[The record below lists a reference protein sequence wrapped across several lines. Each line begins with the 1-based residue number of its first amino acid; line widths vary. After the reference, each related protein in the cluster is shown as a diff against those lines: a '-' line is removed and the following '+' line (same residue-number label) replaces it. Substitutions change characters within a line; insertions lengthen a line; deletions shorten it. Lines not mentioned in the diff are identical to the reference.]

1 MVVKISLFNNSM
13 NQSIVLSNDEI
24 TIIGR
29 GFFECQ
35 DKRVS
40 KKHGEITVLDSTIK
54 IKSCHQNPI
63 FYKIKNDPKKNV
75 LRKDSEVILGDS
87 DRFSLLPEEF
97 EWTIRVEQENKQ
109 NDKPTSTFRIR
120 QTDEINA
127 NLTQLL
133 REEYEAP
140 DLELLETPDLEGRE
154 TPDLERTPSPDNLRP
169 PEGFQYNQGNAFVV
183 QAVSSSS
190 RKRSL
195 DNSGETENIGI
206 KKIKQISSAQV
217 PSSTTSESVQQTT
230 SDSSYVVPQS
240 SDTNNSTL
248 LINIKHDPDSTNM
261 NKPQQNTKD
270 QNISTS
276 STIKTEP
283 TENNDQQ
290 PSSSNADVKV
300 DTSTVK
306 KEDNLNNSSCQQPS
320 VRPSCE
326 FGIRCYRMTDE
337 HRREYAHP
345 MDNDYRRPNFPPA
358 PLNAP
363 RCPYWDS
370 CYRRNPEHFR
380 EMAHPSS
387 DSYTSQRPPQIH
399 IQINQVVPPPA
410 NQLPNRNRI
419 RNVQNVDDDE
429 DGIFDSDNDMFND
442 GDDSDVDQDY
452 EIDYSQSTFDDD
464 EDNEYEENN
473 LEE

>member
-1 MVVKISLFNNSM
+1 MVVKVSLFNNLM
-13 NQSIVLSNDEI
+13 NQSVVLSNDEI

-97 EWTIRVEQENKQ
+97 EWTIKIEQENDQ
-109 NDKPTSTFRIR
+109 NENPTSTFRIR

-133 REEYEAP
+133 REGCETP
-140 DLELLETPDLEGRE
+140 DLEGCETPDLEGRE
-154 TPDLERTPSPDNLRP
+154 TPDLERTPSPENLRP
-169 PEGFQYNQGNAFVV
+169 PQNYHNNQEDALVA
-183 QAVSSSS
+183 QEVSSSS
-190 RKRSL
+190 RKRSF
-195 DNSGETENIGI
+195 DNSGETENLEI
-206 KKIKQISSAQV
+206 KKQKQVPCAQV
-217 PSSTTSESVQQTT
+217 PSSTTSENVQQTT
-230 SDSSYVVPQS
+230 SDSSVVPQS
-240 SDTNNSTL
+240 SDSNSSTL
-248 LINIKHDPDSTNM
+248 LTNIKPDPDSTEIN
-261 NKPQQNTKD
+261 NQQNPTD
-270 QNISTS
+270 QNVPST

-283 TENNDQQ
+283 AENNDQH
-290 PSSSNADVKV
+290 PSSSNSDVKV

-306 KEDNLNNSSCQQPS
+306 KEENPDNSSCQQQT

-326 FGIRCYRMTDE
+326 FGIRCYRMTDD
-337 HRREYAHP
+337 HRREYSHP
-345 MDNDYRRPNFPPA
+345 MENDYRRPNFPPA
-358 PLNAP
+358 PANAP
-363 RCPYWDS
+363 RCPYWDA
-370 CYRRNPEHFR
+370 CYRRNPDHFR

-387 DSYTSQRPPQIH
+387 DSYTTQRPPQIH
-399 IQINQVVPPPA
+399 IQIHQVVPPA
-410 NQLPNRNRI
+410 NQPPNRI
-419 RNVQNVDDDE
+419 RICNNQNFAEDDD
-429 DGIFDSDNDMFND
+429 DIFDSDSDMFND

-452 EIDYSQSTFDDD
+452 EIDYSQSTFDED